1 METITFEDIA
11 LLMIGVVAVS
21 MVIGG
26 FFHWLT
32 WLIFV
37 QKDDE

>member
-11 LLMIGVVAVS
+11 LLIIGVIGVS

-26 FFHWLT
+26 FLHWLT
-32 WLIFV
+32 WLIFA